1 MHKFIPNYIN
11 LKIFK
16 TCKDQFCLEPRTGMD
31 SGPKSPNNKFVESGR
46 KIQSEFRVK
55 ILVDSVKGKELHM
68 HIYEKHPRTC
78 PNSYD

>member
-16 TCKDQFCLEPRTGMD
+16 TCKDRFYLEPKTGIDPD
-31 SGPKSPNNKFVESGR
+31 SKSPNNKFVESGR